1 MVRTRVGYAGGRK
14 PRPTYHD
21 LGGHAEA
28 IQFDFDPER
37 VTYGE
42 LLDLFFSGHRPT
54 RPAWSRQYMSAIFF
68 AGDDQRRMAEEHLR
82 QVAELWGTEVFV
94 ELLPADS
101 FYRAEDYHQKY
112 YLQRYGELMDD
123 LRAPYPDFRDLV
135 DSTAAARL
143 NGFLGGSRTH
153 DLRRDD
159 LGQLG
164 LSEAGRRILLKAA
177 RRSS

>member
-1 MVRTRVGYAGGRK
+1 
-14 PRPTYHD
+14 
-21 LGGHAEA
+21 
-28 IQFDFDPER
+28 
-37 VTYGE
+37 
-42 LLDLFFSGHRPT
+42 
-54 RPAWSRQYMSAIFF
+54 
-68 AGDDQRRMAEEHLR
+68 MAEEHLR
-82 QVAELWGTEVFV
+82 QVAELSGTEVFV